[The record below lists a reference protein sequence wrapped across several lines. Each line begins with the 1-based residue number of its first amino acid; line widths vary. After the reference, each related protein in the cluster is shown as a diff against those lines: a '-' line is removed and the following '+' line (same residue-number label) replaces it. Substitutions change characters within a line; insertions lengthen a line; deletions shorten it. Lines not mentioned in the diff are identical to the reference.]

1 MLAARGRRIGAA
13 GLSDTRSGGLPL
25 PLPLGALGMTG
36 CVLLVAALQLD
47 AVPGSGST
55 VAWSWTLPAGS
66 ALLGLRCFQQ
76 GFVLDPAA
84 NPFGFVA
91 SNAAAATIGS

>member
-1 MLAARGRRIGAA
+1 
-13 GLSDTRSGGLPL
+13 
-25 PLPLGALGMTG
+25 
-36 CVLLVAALQLD
+36 
-47 AVPGSGST
+47 
-55 VAWSWTLPAGS
+55 VAWSWTLAAGS